1 MERGKWQAVVRRKGI
16 AEAKVFETKGE
27 DQAWARRLETK
38 IESGRF
44 GTGGTL
50 ADAMDAYERDVVP
63 HKRGGRWEV
72 VRLNKFRS
80 SLPFV
85 DKPMGRIT
93 PADLTAWAQTCGLAP
108 GSIRREASLISS
120 VYPYARRYLGW
131 DVASPIRDA
140 VLPARKSVP

>member
-1 MERGKWQAVVRRKGI
+1 MATFRKMRGKWQAVVRRKGI
-16 AEAKVFETKGE
+16 AESKVFETKGE
-27 DQAWARRLETK
+27 AQAWARRLETK

-80 SLPFV
+80 SL
-85 DKPMGRIT
+85 D
-93 PADLTAWAQTCGLAP
+93 
-108 GSIRREASLISS
+108 
-120 VYPYARRYLGW
+120 
-131 DVASPIRDA
+131 
-140 VLPARKSVP
+140 RKSTRLNSSH